1 MHFGVFFY
9 ETLLAIPLKWP
20 DFKWYPLR
28 DRFCGR
34 MFSYTKFQQDWFA
47 VINY

>member
-9 ETLLAIPLKWP
+9 GTLLEIPLKWP
-20 DFKWYPLR
+20 DFKWYPLF
-28 DRFCGR
+28 RFCGR
-34 MFSYTKFQQDWFA
+34 MYSYTKIQQDWFA